1 MMMQTSLHK
10 RGRAAGFTLIEAI
23 IASGIALLVFGVGYT
38 AIATTVTAS
47 NIASARIRD
56 TENARLFFNML
67 ERDLSTAVPGPTY
80 MSKTPADLPQS
91 GYVLPQFPP
100 PTGTLGNAIVL
111 NETGGPGLSDLI
123 QFYCRTDHPGSQ
135 TDPVEPLLFVRYGL
149 CRVEG
154 VNAICRQTDVLTPGA
169 TGDLFPDRLTGEDP
183 NLLPQIHL
191 DMNPL
196 ALTND
201 KKSEGLALFDNVS
214 RLIITLQ
221 RWDPS
226 TRKYITP
233 VIDGSADSIL
243 VTIIFGDEG
252 NKTPHAT
259 TQVTRTYSKIFQ
271 LPASFQ

>member
-1 MMMQTSLHK
+1 MRRRT
-10 RGRAAGFTLIEAI
+10 AGFTLIEAI

-38 AIATTVTAS
+38 AISTTVTAS

-80 MSKTPADLPQS
+80 MSKSALTLAQS
-91 GYVLPQFPP
+91 GYTPLPQ
-100 PTGTLGNAIVL
+100 GNAIVL
-111 NETGGPGLSDLI
+111 NEYDGRALSDII
-123 QFYCRTDHPGSQ
+123 QFYCRTDHPGAP
-135 TDPVEPLLFVRYGL
+135 TDPLEPLLFVRYGL

-154 VNAICRQTDVLTPGA
+154 INAICRQTDTHTPGA
-169 TGDLFPDRLTGEDP
+169 TSIQCPDQLTGVDSFTS
-183 NLLPQIHL
+183 I

-196 ALTND
+196 ALTNHAT
-201 KKSEGLALFDNVS
+201 SESLALFDNVS
-214 RLIITLQ
+214 RLVIVLQ
-221 RWDPS
+221 QWDPLN
-226 TRKYITP
+226 RKYIPP
-233 VIDGSADSIL
+233 VTVNSADSIL

-271 LPASFQ
+271 LPTSFQ